1 MSEWPTPATPCQG
14 TRWVSTTLHVTA
26 DGSQTTIAVSDASDP
41 SEFVGIPGSDVAHL
55 IGTENT
61 SNPYR

>member
-1 MSEWPTPATPCQG
+1 
-14 TRWVSTTLHVTA
+14 VSTTLHVTA